1 VTLNLLR
8 GSLSLQPVGADNR
21 ADALLSLAYR
31 LIRDARRT
39 SRARIVPLSMQLPAS
54 HLAHLEQNYWIIDL
68 GRIESL
74 VLTLNDADDC
84 QKTFAL
90 LGRAT

>member
-1 VTLNLLR
+1 
-8 GSLSLQPVGADNR
+8 
-21 ADALLSLAYR
+21 
-31 LIRDARRT
+31 
-39 SRARIVPLSMQLPAS
+39 MQLPAS